1 MAHPPVLFF
10 FDLGSPYAWLC
21 AERLGTVIAAEV
33 EWIPVLLGGIFART
47 GRSSWARTEERRA
60 GMAEVER
67 RAEEYGLPEVRWP
80 EPWPADGLYAMRAA
94 TAARRAG
101 ASEAFAL
108 AAFRAAFVHGR
119 DLTDPPAVL
128 NAAAGAGLDPEAI
141 RRAVSEAAIKD
152 ELRAATDAA
161 ADRGVFGVPTFA
173 IGEELFWG
181 DDRLEAAA
189 AALG

>member
-1 MAHPPVLFF
+1 MTVPPVLFF
-10 FDLGSPYAWLC
+10 FDLGSPYAWLS
-21 AERLGTVIAAEV
+21 AERLRTVIPGEIAWV
-33 EWIPVLLGGIFART
+33 PVLLGGIFRRT
-47 GRSSWARTEERRA
+47 SRSSWARTEERRA

-67 RAEEYGLPEVRWP
+67 RAAEYGLPEVRWP
-80 EPWPADGLYAMRAA
+80 EPWPADGLLVMRAA

-101 ASEAFAL
+101 LAEAFAL

-128 NAAAGAGLDPEAI
+128 NAAAAAGLDPETV
-141 RRAVSEAAIKD
+141 RREVAEPAVKD

-173 IGEELFWG
+173 VGDELFWG